1 MQPAST
7 RAVAKPSATIKVLLI
22 THSSRTFKPR
32 LNFLEWQRKTQRVP
46 ILSKKRPSFEMA
58 KNPQNL
64 AGQRVFFAKF
74 QKGFSTVRN
83 LPASNQP
90 ILLRKA
96 LRPRICDL
104 AVFDLILQLS
114 VFLRDKIS

>member
-1 MQPAST
+1 VQPAST
-7 RAVAKPSATIKVLLI
+7 RAVAKPSATIKALLI

-46 ILSKKRPSFEMA
+46 ILSKKRPSYEMA

-64 AGQRVFFAKF
+64 AGQRVFFCKISGGNLHCQEFASFK
-74 QKGFSTVRN
+74 STN
-83 LPASNQP
+83 F
-90 ILLRKA
+90 LRKVGQSG
-96 LRPRICDL
+96 ICEL

-114 VFLRDKIS
+114 VFLRD

>member
-1 MQPAST
+1 
-7 RAVAKPSATIKVLLI
+7 
-22 THSSRTFKPR
+22 
-32 LNFLEWQRKTQRVP
+32 
-46 ILSKKRPSFEMA
+46 
-58 KNPQNL
+58 
-64 AGQRVFFAKF
+64 VFFAKF